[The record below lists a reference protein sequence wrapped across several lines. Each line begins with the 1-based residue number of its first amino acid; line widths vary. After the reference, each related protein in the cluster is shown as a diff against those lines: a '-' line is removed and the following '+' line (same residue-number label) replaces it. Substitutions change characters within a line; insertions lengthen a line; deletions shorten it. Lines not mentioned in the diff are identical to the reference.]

1 MSISH
6 PIFHLSVL
14 SIAGMVRTEYDT
26 SSSKDMSLRTSLLFR
41 LAKQLKWLSDT
52 FHICVVV
59 VNQVENLDDFQSHFY
74 AMKGGMFYIL
84 KSFFVCG

>member
-1 MSISH
+1 
-6 PIFHLSVL
+6 
-14 SIAGMVRTEYDT
+14 MVRTEYDT

-59 VNQVENLDDFQSHFY
+59 VNQVENLDGFQFNFY